1 MTRQGY
7 SDQDLV
13 VRVGLGDLECLGE
26 LFVRFHQPILSFVH
40 RMLGDAAAAENV
52 AQEVFLR
59 VMRHADKYNPQQAVR
74 PWLYTIAANLCRDH
88 RGRQGKR
95 PASELSVDPESP
107 VEGPLEQLAT
117 REDCARVKQAVAE
130 LPEIYREIVV
140 MRMYEQLPYAEIAA
154 VLEIREGTARSRM
167 EYALHRLRKALLSPS
182 ERQALDGAPEKDK
195 SWNSR
200 QQAGS
205 TEER

>member
-182 ERQALDGAPEKDK
+182 ERQALDAAPEKDK
-195 SWNSR
+195 GWNSR